1 MKSRAVHLGPERR
14 RPQVLDTALEIAA
27 NEGIAKVTMGAI
39 AERLGVTRPVVY
51 DCYAS
56 RGEILAALLD
66 REQQEVLTNIFAML
80 PPPKTGSVEQLFV
93 DGFHALFT
101 VVKARPA
108 SWSIIFSVD
117 PDPVLN
123 EAISRG
129 RRQISG
135 QVGAVMMPL
144 FKRWQIDE
152 PAVAGPILVEV
163 FLGICETAVRMFLDE
178 NSDWTPEALAS
189 VVGPAAYRAVRAR

>member
-1 MKSRAVHLGPERR
+1 M
-14 RPQVLDTALEIAA
+14 ALEIAA
-27 NEGIAKVTMGAI
+27 TEGIAKVTMGAI
-39 AERLGVTRPVVY
+39 AERLKVTRPVVY
-51 DCYAS
+51 DCFAS
-56 RGEILAALLD
+56 RGEILAALLE
-66 REQQEVLTNIFAML
+66 REQQEVLAAVYAML
-80 PPPKTGSVEQLFV
+80 PPPKTGSVEQLFI
-93 DGFHALFT
+93 DGFQALFA

-123 EAISRG
+123 QAISRG
-129 RRQISG
+129 RHQISE

-152 PAVAGPILVEV
+152 LTVSGPILVEV

-178 NSDWTPEALAS
+178 DSPWTPETLAG